1 MHICSYL
8 IHRGREVWN
17 ISVTSN
23 SFMRRGYEKW
33 QELLQF
39 EINSC
44 VVFYIPDLRGLAFSV
59 AALKRTNL
67 LFMRHLICCV
77 DICEL
82 WDIYH
87 NSCVCV
93 CPARTLISIIVTVT
107 EWLCN
112 KLLQSMSSTVLFLAK
127 LIATQPH
134 PKMLTGGAWWEKISL
149 ANPRSPPSGTES
161 TFSH

>member
-8 IHRGREVWN
+8 IRRGREVWN

-23 SFMRRGYEKW
+23 SFIRRGYEKW

-87 NSCVCV
+87 NLCVPGKDFDFHYCDCDWV
-93 CPARTLISIIVTVT
+93 TLQQVVTKY
-107 EWLCN
+107 E
-112 KLLQSMSSTVLFLAK
+112 
-127 LIATQPH
+127 
-134 PKMLTGGAWWEKISL
+134 
-149 ANPRSPPSGTES
+149 
-161 TFSH
+161 